1 MTDIDQEKL
10 WVEAALAGNRV
21 AFAALVDAYKN
32 PVYNL
37 CYRMLGTSA
46 EAEDAAQEVFVK
58 LYQRLHTYDAER
70 KLASWVLSIAS
81 HHCIDRLRR
90 RRLKTVDIEE
100 MPEWQPLV
108 SEKPQPERQLLMNEN
123 DERIQQL
130 LAQLEPQY
138 RAPLIMHYWN
148 DFSYQEICEATGL
161 SLSAVKSRLHR
172 ARLKLAEVMRAQAP
186 DLIPIM
192 AASREA
198 VEA

>member
-70 KLASWVLSIAS
+70 KLASWTA
-81 HHCIDRLRR
+81 
-90 RRLKTVDIEE
+90 
-100 MPEWQPLV
+100 
-108 SEKPQPERQLLMNEN
+108 
-123 DERIQQL
+123 
-130 LAQLEPQY
+130 
-138 RAPLIMHYWN
+138 
-148 DFSYQEICEATGL
+148 F
-161 SLSAVKSRLHR
+161 
-172 ARLKLAEVMRAQAP
+172 
-186 DLIPIM
+186 
-192 AASREA
+192 AAA
-198 VEA
+198 A